1 MLSVFVNI
9 PRNSFMSDGKGG
21 IEMTSAL
28 LGLQKHWTNVGDQQG
43 YQRGVQQEKQRSQFE
58 RMQLLK
64 NLLNA
69 GVDENNLKVSFSEEE
84 IKLAM
89 A

>member
-1 MLSVFVNI
+1 
-9 PRNSFMSDGKGG
+9 
-21 IEMTSAL
+21 MTSAL
-28 LGLQKHWTNVGDQQG
+28 LGLQEHWINVGDQQG

-69 GVDENNLKVSFSEEE
+69 GVDESILKGSSGDEE
-84 IKLAM
+84 IKLTM